1 MTIKYKDLDN
11 PDYEEGSKQI
21 VSTPINVDV
30 KPTFTYYDNQ
40 CIPFIVVVSLSRLSY
55 CSSREY
61 GGYV

>member
-30 KPTFTYYDNQ
+30 KPTFTYYDNH
-40 CIPFIVVVSLSRLSY
+40 CIPFIVVVAEIQGH
-55 CSSREY
+55 C
-61 GGYV
+61 